1 MCVRAAAEAGMAGCF
16 VILRESKAI
25 SEPCG
30 NRAFDRDFSAVAPVA
45 GIPLHACLSCG
56 RVRLPLSV
64 EGIILKKSSFW
75 ISAAAALGLAVAL
88 AGCGQTNYFAGRTL
102 PPSGLKN
109 RVLVAIQNPSA
120 LAQGSLQILDAYYDT
135 RYKYDSN
142 TVTFSIS
149 GYSGALPTTIQNM
162 PEEQLGAVY
171 GYGDGSYVYINYA
184 KESTNGSQAGLTAKS
199 AGVFVT
205 RNQSYV
211 FAATEATS
219 TVTVIDRTV
228 STAGAVYS
236 LNLPGVY
243 HVSTNAGGSVALAFV
258 RNSNYA
264 YYPIKL
270 NASQTLAYSGGPS
283 TWPKA
288 AMDCEPQNQPQWCL
302 FQAQSPD
309 NVDATGTPYG
319 APLSFDRPV
328 KALFS
333 NDGSTAYVLSCG
345 PECGGT
351 TSAIS
356 LLPTGGMIY
365 LPNQNSGKLP
375 TNTALQTSCGSG
387 ANLSSCTLAVPGGAS
402 NALIDSTTM
411 YVTGQCLAS
420 TSLSGGAP
428 ACAGSGASSGL
439 FTGQLTILNLAPGS
453 GATVTAGSGISISD
467 GAAGGPTRMIEAD
480 QGTLWIGETK
490 CTNGA
495 RYANGLEYGCLTMYN
510 ESTGAVTLLP
520 YLGDATGIAAVT
532 GLNKVYTAVGGQVH
546 IYTTAATPVELNNFY
561 VAVTG
566 TAYDV
571 AYMDGLS
578 DANNTVY

>member
-1 MCVRAAAEAGMAGCF
+1 M
-16 VILRESKAI
+16 
-25 SEPCG
+25 
-30 NRAFDRDFSAVAPVA
+30 
-45 GIPLHACLSCG
+45 
-56 RVRLPLSV
+56 
-64 EGIILKKSSFW
+64 KKSSFW

-88 AGCGQTNYFAGRTL
+88 AGCGTTTYFAGRSL
-102 PPSGLKN
+102 PPSGLKF
-109 RVLVAIQNPSA
+109 RVMVAIQNPSA
-120 LAQGSLQILDAYYDT
+120 LSQGTLQVLDAYYDT
-135 RYKYDSN
+135 RFKHTGQ

-171 GYGDGSYVYINYA
+171 GYGDGSFVYINYQ
-184 KESTNGSQAGLTAKS
+184 KEATSGSQAGLPAKS

-205 RNQSYV
+205 RSQSYI
-211 FAATEATS
+211 FAATEAS
-219 TVTVIDRTV
+219 SQATVIDRTV
-228 STAGAVYS
+228 SSAGAVYS

-243 HVSTNAGGSVALAFV
+243 HVSTNAGGSLALYFV

-270 NASQTLAYSGGPS
+270 TPSQTLAYSGGTS

-288 AMDCEPQNQPQWCL
+288 AVDCEPQNQPAWCL
-302 FQAQSPD
+302 YQAQSPD
-309 NVDATGTPYG
+309 HVDATGTPYG

-351 TSAIS
+351 TSAVS
-356 LLPTGGMIY
+356 LLPTGGFIF
-365 LPNQNSGKLP
+365 LPNQSSGQLP
-375 TNTALQTSCGSG
+375 TNTALHTLCGSG
-387 ANLSSCTLAVPGGAS
+387 ANLTACSIAVPGGAN

-411 YVTGQCLAS
+411 YVIGQCLAS
-420 TSLSGGAP
+420 TSVSSGAP

-439 FTGQLTILNLAPGS
+439 FTGQLTTLNLAPGS
-453 GATVTAGSGISISD
+453 GATVATTSTASISD

-480 QGTLWIGETK
+480 ENTLWIAETK

-495 RYANGLEYGCLTMYN
+495 RFADGLAYGCLTMYN

-546 IYTTAATPVELNNFY
+546 IYTTAAVPVELNNFY
-561 VAVTG
+561 VSVTG